1 MRIFFRRFS
10 LDVCSTII
18 LSAGILSA
26 ASTAAIAQATIDPN
40 LPNEP
45 LYHQRTFLI
54 FPGYETVHQ
63 IDGTV
68 PKLKVRQKYE
78 LAYRKTVDIS
88 YPAQAT
94 LFALASQP
102 GFYGPQYGAGAG
114 PYGERVGYYAA
125 SIASSNLFA
134 DGLMPSLLHQDPRY
148 FRKGTGSFA
157 GRTWW
162 AFRSGFLCQGDNG
175 HEVINGSKIIGYGM
189 ATALTGAYAPNGF
202 DGPGK
207 SVESYGIKFGVNF
220 VANMFRE
227 FGGVNVYA
235 RDSKLAK

>member
-1 MRIFFRRFS
+1 MRSSSGQIRRFI
-10 LDVCSTII
+10 CSTI
-18 LSAGILSA
+18 LFAFAMSAG
-26 ASTAAIAQATIDPN
+26 TAKLIAQAKIDPT

-45 LYHQRTFLI
+45 LYHKRTLLL

-68 PKLKVRQKYE
+68 APLKVRQKYE

-88 YPAQAT
+88 FPAQAA

-114 PYGERVGYYAA
+114 PYAERVGYYAA

-148 FRKGTGSFA
+148 FRKGSGSIA
-157 GRTWW
+157 SRTWW
-162 AFRSGFLCQGDNG
+162 ALRSEFICEGDNG
-175 HEVINGSKIIGYGM
+175 REAINGSKIVGYAM
-189 ATALTGAYAPNGF
+189 STALTGAYGPNGPE
-202 DGPGK
+202 GAGK
-207 SVESYGIKFGVNF
+207 TAESYGVKFGVNF

-227 FGGVNVYA
+227 FGGTSE
-235 RDSKLAK
+235 REGDSHLTK